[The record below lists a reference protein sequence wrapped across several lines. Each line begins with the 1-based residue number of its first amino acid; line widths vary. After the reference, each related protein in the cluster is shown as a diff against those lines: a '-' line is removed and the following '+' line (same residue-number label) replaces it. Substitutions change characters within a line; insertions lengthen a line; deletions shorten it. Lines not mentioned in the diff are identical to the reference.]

1 MDSRPF
7 NDDSDLQAMH
17 ALVEKAGGRLSVT
30 DLDEAVQMEVSRGC
44 MRLWREGGNLLGFAW
59 VDPWNNIRFEYDPP
73 CLTPQ
78 LEDQFLEWGLA
89 CVRERSAST
98 GEQAALDASC
108 EATDSA
114 RRLLL
119 ERHGFQLQDQRSL
132 NYVRL
137 LREPI
142 PPHPVPPPL
151 LLRPVKGE
159 EEVEA
164 LVELHRAAFG
174 TQNMTV
180 EERLAIMRTPV
191 YEAGLDLVAVSPEG
205 ELEAFCVCWMESPEV
220 GWTDPLG
227 VRPAWQG
234 RSLGQSILASGLT
247 ALRDRGARE
256 ARLGTGSE
264 NLPMQRLA
272 ESLGF
277 RLASE
282 NLWYTRPVG

>member
-1 MDSRPF
+1 MDSHLF
-7 NDDSDLQAMH
+7 KDESDLGAMR
-17 ALVEKAGGRLSVT
+17 ALVEKAGGGLSIT
-30 DLDEAVQMEVSRGC
+30 NLDEAVQLEVSRGC
-44 MRLWREGGNLLGFAW
+44 MRLWREGGNLLAFAW
-59 VDPWNNIRFEYDPP
+59 VDPWNNLNFTFDPP

-78 LEDQFLEWGLA
+78 LEDQLVEWGLT
-89 CVRERSAST
+89 CVRERNAST
-98 GEQAALDASC
+98 GEQAALDVPC
-108 EATDSA
+108 EASDAA

-119 ERHGFQLQDQRSL
+119 EGHGFQLQAQRSL
-132 NYVRL
+132 DYVRL

-142 PPHPVPPPL
+142 PTHPVPSPL
-151 LLRPVKGE
+151 LLRPVRGE

-191 YEAGLDLVAVSPEG
+191 YEAGMDLVAVSPDG
-205 ELEAFCVCWMESPEV
+205 ELEAFCICWMESPEV

-227 VRPAWQG
+227 VRPIWQG
-234 RSLGQSILASGLT
+234 RGLGRAILAAGLA
-247 ALRDRGARE
+247 ALRDRGAWE
-256 ARLGTGSE
+256 ARLGTSSG

-282 NLWYTRPVG
+282 NLWYSRPVG